1 MRKLLLNSTAIATV
15 AALTASVAVA
25 DVSISASTEFKYKTR
40 GSLVAANDTTTNTT
54 DSEIVFKFSNKTD
67 SGLTIGYVAELTAGG
82 TGTDGTFDESSL
94 SIAGGF
100 GKVVLGENDGVGDN
114 FGIAA
119 VDLIAEENLDSVKSA
134 RVSTNSD
141 IVQGAGDNT
150 KIAYFMPAMGN
161 LTAGVS
167 SYEAGSAA
175 GDTTT
180 FGAAYAMDVDG
191 IDVTIGGA
199 STSTPVAN
207 AKNTQSHNVGIK
219 VATMG
224 GDLKM
229 TLSRGSYAAV
239 DENRDANGFA
249 ASYKLT
255 SDITVGAYTVNSK
268 DAKDAGE
275 KYEASGVEAQYTIAA
290 GLTAVVSVGNY
301 DYQVGTNADTDMSA
315 VSDNGTSTSVTIK
328 ASF

>member
-67 SGLTIGYVAELTAGG
+67 SGLTIGYVVELQSDGGDTAI
-82 TGTDGTFDESSL
+82 DESSF
-94 SIAGGF
+94 SISGGF